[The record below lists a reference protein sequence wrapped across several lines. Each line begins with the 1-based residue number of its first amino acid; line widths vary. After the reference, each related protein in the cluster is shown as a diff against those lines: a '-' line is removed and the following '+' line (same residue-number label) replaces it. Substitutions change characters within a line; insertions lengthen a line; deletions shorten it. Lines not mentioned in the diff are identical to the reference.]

1 MSSSQWHLLIVK
13 AIGMLQLSY
22 VMHLYQDLWMLILL
36 YSFKCVGAFDQY
48 PFYIQ
53 NEPASVSKVS
63 YCHDVTASQ
72 DL

>member
-13 AIGMLQLSY
+13 TKGLHQLSY
-22 VMHLYQDLWMLILL
+22 VKHLYQLPRMLLFL
-36 YSFKCVGAFDQY
+36 CSFKGVGAFDQC

-63 YCHDVTASQ
+63 YCHDVIASQ
-72 DL
+72 VM

>member
-1 MSSSQWHLLIVK
+1 
-13 AIGMLQLSY
+13 
-22 VMHLYQDLWMLILL
+22 MHLHQVLLMLILL
-36 YSFKCVGAFDQY
+36 HSFKCVGEFDQC

-53 NEPASVSKVS
+53 NESASVSKVS